1 MYNIRCKWQKIYIKL
16 IWKQLFSF
24 PLYSYR
30 WWQTIAPLSQNDCLT
45 FLLTTPQGN
54 VETREPEMKRDS
66 RSWTQ
71 TIRKTSKTLGKTI
84 GKVLLIT
91 MITSVNEQ
99 TREWRV
105 SLFEHVF
112 WMISSLYIC
121 LELNFN
127 NKQVFLYVKVQ
138 LVKTEIGVSTWFVF
152 LRFYIF
158 LETISPMISPLQ
170 FLPRHH
176 TGGNSPNVGTLAG
189 SWYYGTIFLIHHHDP
204 PHNHHHH
211 VW

>member
-1 MYNIRCKWQKIYIKL
+1 MSSVTKICIISDVSDKKYTSNWFENSFFPFHYTVIDDGKL
-16 IWKQLFSF
+16 L
-24 PLYSYR
+24 P
-30 WWQTIAPLSQNDCLT
+30 PLSQNDCLT

-127 NKQVFLYVKVQ
+127 NKQVFLASWDAIEPG
-138 LVKTEIGVSTWFVF
+138 LVSEWVSYW
-152 LRFYIF
+152 L
-158 LETISPMISPLQ
+158 
-170 FLPRHH
+170 
-176 TGGNSPNVGTLAG
+176 
-189 SWYYGTIFLIHHHDP
+189 
-204 PHNHHHH
+204 
-211 VW
+211 

>member
-1 MYNIRCKWQKIYIKL
+1 MWKQYVISDKNMYNIRCKWQKIYIKL

-138 LVKTEIGVSTWFVF
+138 LVKTEIGVST
-152 LRFYIF
+152 
-158 LETISPMISPLQ
+158 
-170 FLPRHH
+170 
-176 TGGNSPNVGTLAG
+176 
-189 SWYYGTIFLIHHHDP
+189 
-204 PHNHHHH
+204 
-211 VW
+211 

>member
-1 MYNIRCKWQKIYIKL
+1 MSSVTKICIISDVSDKKYTSNWFENSFFPFHYTVIDDGKL
-16 IWKQLFSF
+16 L
-24 PLYSYR
+24 P
-30 WWQTIAPLSQNDCLT
+30 PLSQNDCFT

-84 GKVLLIT
+84 GKVLLIIIFT
-91 MITSVNEQ
+91 VNEQ

-105 SLFEHVF
+105 SIFEHVF

-176 TGGNSPNVGTLAG
+176 TGGNSQKGKTLERWLGLDTTAP
-189 SWYYGTIFLIHHHDP
+189 SL
-204 PHNHHHH
+204 
-211 VW
+211 